1 MKAKKFF
8 QTKVGQ
14 LLGLLFGLL
23 LIAISIKFFYQPYA
37 VAAGGTT
44 GIAILVNEAFGIQ
57 PAYTVFVFNA
67 LMLVLAYFFLGKSQF
82 RKVLAG
88 SLLLPVFLYVIPDYQ
103 IVNDRLLSVLA
114 GAIVFATGVAIIYQ
128 IDSSAGGTTIPP
140 LILNKYYG
148 INTSV
153 ALLAVDSIISFFNI
167 FVGGFET
174 FILAIMSLLLTA
186 VVMNFIETG
195 VDRKK
200 VVYIF
205 NSHGKENAVRK
216 AILECE
222 GIGFTEFEA
231 IGGYK
236 QDHRKI
242 FMIIVDNSQ
251 YNSFIRTLRN
261 VDEEIFIMTENAAEA
276 SGGPFFG
283 EKH

>member
-1 MKAKKFF
+1 MKQFINS
-8 QTKVGQ
+8 KVGQ
-14 LLGLLFGLL
+14 IVGLIVGLL
-23 LIAISIKFFYQPYA
+23 LITISIKFFYQPFT
-37 VAAGGTT
+37 VAAGGAT
-44 GIAILVNEAFGIQ
+44 GIAILLDAAFHI
-57 PAYTVFVFNA
+57 PTAYTVFVFNV
-67 LMLVLAYFFLGKSQF
+67 LMLVLAYIFLGKTHFQ
-82 RKVLAG
+82 KILVG
-88 SLLLPVFLYVIPDYQ
+88 SLLLPVFLRIIPEIKLVD
-103 IVNDRLLSVLA
+103 DRLLSVLA

-140 LILNKYYG
+140 LILNKYFG

-167 FVGGFET
+167 FVGGIDT

-205 NSHGKENAVRK
+205 NSHGKEKEVRK

-236 QDHRKI
+236 QNHRKI
-242 FMIIVDNSQ
+242 FMIIVENSQ
-251 YNSFIRTLRN
+251 YYSFIKTLRE

-283 EKH
+283 ERR